1 MYGADKDCLGILGEQ
16 RGDIPIKF
24 ANGTYDLIY
33 YSYSRS
39 RFTYPYFIVSIVLCV
54 AVFLSGILI
63 FVGRMMKRV
72 SAVKGS
78 IVRMSVGDLST
89 PVPPCGGDE
98 LGIVAGELDTL
109 RQTLQETIRRENE
122 SRQANHDLITAMSH
136 DLRTPLTVL
145 NGYLEI
151 LRLKRAEPE
160 IQEKYIRRCLE
171 KAGDIKSL
179 TDRMFDYALV
189 YEEEETAELKPL
201 SVSVI
206 SDCLRENCDFIRIAG
221 FTVSE
226 DNRWEEKNSIQ
237 QKFQSPDYTAETMI
251 YGDEILIK
259 RIFSNLFS
267 NILKYGDKRDTVS
280 VKLYPERGSLR
291 ISIQNRIREN
301 AAETESTRIGL
312 RSARR
317 MVELHHGELYTFV
330 DTNIYHVCITFN
342 MIHKSSACSV

>member
-1 MYGADKDCLGILGEQ
+1 M
-16 RGDIPIKF
+16 
-24 ANGTYDLIY
+24 
-33 YSYSRS
+33 
-39 RFTYPYFIVSIVLCV
+39 
-54 AVFLSGILI
+54 
-63 FVGRMMKRV
+63 
-72 SAVKGS
+72 
-78 IVRMSVGDLST
+78 
-89 PVPPCGGDE
+89 
-98 LGIVAGELDTL
+98 
-109 RQTLQETIRRENE
+109 
-122 SRQANHDLITAMSH
+122 
-136 DLRTPLTVL
+136 L

-171 KAGDIKSL
+171 KAGDIKAL

-237 QKFQSPDYTAETMI
+237 QKFQS
-251 YGDEILIK
+251 DEILIK

>member
-72 SAVKGS
+72 STVKGS

-109 RQTLQETIRRENE
+109 RQTL
-122 SRQANHDLITAMSH
+122 
-136 DLRTPLTVL
+136 
-145 NGYLEI
+145 
-151 LRLKRAEPE
+151 
-160 IQEKYIRRCLE
+160 
-171 KAGDIKSL
+171 
-179 TDRMFDYALV
+179 
-189 YEEEETAELKPL
+189 
-201 SVSVI
+201 
-206 SDCLRENCDFIRIAG
+206 RENCDFIRIAG

-237 QKFQSPDYTAETMI
+237 QKFQSPDHTAETMV